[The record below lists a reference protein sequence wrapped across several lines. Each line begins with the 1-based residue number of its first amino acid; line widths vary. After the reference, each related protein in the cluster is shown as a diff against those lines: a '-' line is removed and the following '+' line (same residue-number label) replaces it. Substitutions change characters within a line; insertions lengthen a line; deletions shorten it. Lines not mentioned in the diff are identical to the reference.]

1 MPILPRWK
9 HRGFFQ
15 GVTKTLPDFEMI
27 QHQFLGG
34 HDITIVPISDVH
46 LGSPGCMEQEFISFI
61 KTVKDTPNMYLVLG
75 GDLID
80 NGTRSSVTNPFRATM
95 PPSQQKKEMANILS
109 EVRGRILCFVP
120 GNHERRSGK
129 DADDDPCYD
138 IAAKL
143 DLEHLYR
150 ENIAFV
156 KIELG
161 IKETANGAMKAGK
174 YRPTYML
181 VVTHG
186 AGGGILTGGAVNRGE
201 RFGYVIDGMDAL
213 IVGHTHKPFTTQ
225 PGKIKIDPFNNKVSI
240 KPFKVISS
248 TSWLEYSGYAARGML
263 LPTTH
268 CLHTLTLRG
277 DKKEIVVTM

>member
-1 MPILPRWK
+1 
-9 HRGFFQ
+9 
-15 GVTKTLPDFEMI
+15 MI

-34 HDITIVPISDVH
+34 HDITVIPISDVH
-46 LGSPGCMEQEFISFI
+46 LGAQECMEQEFIKFI
-61 KTVKDTPNMYLVLG
+61 QTVKETPNVYLILG

-80 NGTRSSVTNPFRATM
+80 NGTRNGVTNIFRATM
-95 PPSQQKKEMANILS
+95 PPSQQKKEMAKILKDVS
-109 EVRGRILCFVP
+109 DRILCFVP

-156 KIELG
+156 KVQLG
-161 IKETANGAMKAGK
+161 TKERENGTLSTG
-174 YRPTYML
+174 YQRPTYML
-181 VVTHG
+181 TVVHG
-186 AGGGILTGGAVNRGE
+186 AGGGILTGAAVNRNE

-213 IVGHTHKPFTTQ
+213 VVGHTHKPFITQ
-225 PGKIKIDPFNNKVSI
+225 PGKIQIDPRNNRVSI

-248 TSWLEYSGYAARGML
+248 TSWLEYGDYAAQKML
-263 LPTTH
+263 LPSTH

>member
-1 MPILPRWK
+1 MIA
-9 HRGFFQ
+9 
-15 GVTKTLPDFEMI
+15 TLSDFELI
-27 QHQFLGG
+27 QHSFYGG
-34 HDITIVPISDVH
+34 HDITIIPISDVH
-46 LGSPGCMEQEFISFI
+46 LGSQECMEQEFISFI
-61 KTVKDTPNMYLVLG
+61 KSVKETPNVYLVLG

-80 NGTRSSVTNPFRATM
+80 NGTRSGVSNIFRATM

-109 EVRGRILCFVP
+109 EVKDRILCFVP

-129 DADDDPCYD
+129 DADDDPVYD

-143 DLEHLYR
+143 DLENLYR

-156 KIELG
+156 KIQLG
-161 IKETANGAMKAGK
+161 TKERESGSLTGGHM
-174 YRPTYML
+174 RPTYTL

-186 AGGGILTGGAVNRGE
+186 AGGGIYTGAAVNRNE

-225 PGKIKIDPFNNKVSI
+225 PGKIKIDPFNNRVSI
-240 KPFKVISS
+240 KPFKVICS
-248 TSWLEYSGYAARGML
+248 TSWLSWGGYAAQKML
-263 LPTTH
+263 LPSTH
-268 CLHTLTLRG
+268 CLHTLTLKG

>member
-1 MPILPRWK
+1 M
-9 HRGFFQ
+9 
-15 GVTKTLPDFEMI
+15 LPDFELI

-34 HDITIVPISDVH
+34 HDITVVPISDVH
-46 LGSPGCMEQEFISFI
+46 LGSQECMEQEFIKFI
-61 KTVKDTPNMYLVLG
+61 QTVKDTPNVYLILG

-80 NGTRSSVTNPFRATM
+80 NGTRSGVSNIFRATM
-95 PPSQQKKEMANILS
+95 PPSQQKKEMANILRDVS
-109 EVRGRILCFVP
+109 DRILCFVP

-129 DADDDPCYD
+129 DADDDPVYD

-156 KIELG
+156 KIQLG
-161 IKETANGAMKAGK
+161 KKTWSSGAVSSGDV
-174 YRPTYML
+174 RPTYTL

-225 PGKIKIDPFNNKVSI
+225 PGKIKIDTHNNKVTV

-248 TSWLEYSGYAARGML
+248 TSWLSWGGYAARAMM

-268 CLHTLTLRG
+268 NLQTLTLKG
-277 DKKEIVVTM
+277 DHKEIIVTT